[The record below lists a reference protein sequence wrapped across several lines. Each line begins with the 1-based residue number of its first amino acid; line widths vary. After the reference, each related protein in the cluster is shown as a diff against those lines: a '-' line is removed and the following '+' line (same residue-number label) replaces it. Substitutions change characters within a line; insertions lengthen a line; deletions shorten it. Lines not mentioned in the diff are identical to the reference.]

1 MLLSYLKT
9 KYREHLEEG
18 WAAFEIGNLQK
29 AEQHFRQVVVHE
41 DDLENSPLM
50 AIEAHAGLGAVNLRH
65 KDLFEAH
72 RWYAESYH
80 LLDRYYATKWPSRLN
95 WKKFDDR
102 PAMRTL
108 IGLGHLAYEKK
119 DFIRARAY
127 YNRLLKLD
135 PRDELGVKYFLDALD
150 SGISFHEL
158 QLSQ

>member
-9 KYREHLEEG
+9 KYREQLEEG
-18 WAAFEIGNLQK
+18 WAAFEIGNFQK
-29 AEQHFRQVVVHE
+29 AEQHFRTVVAYE
-41 DDLENSPLM
+41 DDPLNSPLV
-50 AIEAHAGLGAVNLRH
+50 AIEAHAGLGAVNLHH

-72 RWYAESYH
+72 RWYAESHH
-80 LLDRYYATKWPSRLN
+80 LLDRYYEGTWPSRLN
-95 WKKFDDR
+95 WKKLEDH

-119 DFIRARAY
+119 DLIRARSH

-150 SGISFHEL
+150 SGLLFHDL
-158 QLSQ
+158 RI